1 MPEVDLF
8 QRALGLGEPWVVAGV
23 GFDAGERRLDLRI
36 DFRKGARFA
45 CPECGRDD
53 LKVHDT
59 EEKTWRHLN
68 FWQHE
73 TYLTARVPRVVC
85 PEHKVRQV
93 DVPWAR
99 ERSGFT
105 LLFEALVMALV
116 KEMPVAPVAEL
127 IGETDMRVW
136 RVVHYYVDEAVEAQ
150 DLSSVA
156 ELGIDDTSFRRGQDY
171 VTVFADLAP
180 GERRAVFVTEGRD
193 HETVEQFAAFWSSTA
208 AWRSRS
214 WRFARTCR
222 RRTRR
227 GCAIISRRHG

>member
-99 ERSGFT
+99 SG
-105 LLFEALVMALV
+105 
-116 KEMPVAPVAEL
+116 
-127 IGETDMRVW
+127 
-136 RVVHYYVDEAVEAQ
+136 
-150 DLSSVA
+150 
-156 ELGIDDTSFRRGQDY
+156 LG
-171 VTVFADLAP
+171 
-180 GERRAVFVTEGRD
+180 
-193 HETVEQFAAFWSSTA
+193 
-208 AWRSRS
+208 SR
-214 WRFARTCR
+214 FC
-222 RRTRR
+222 
-227 GCAIISRRHG
+227 SRRW